1 MGKKH
6 TQEYAEQV
14 FRDGGCEL
22 LGEYINARTPV
33 EYKCSCGNASKIS
46 LGNFQKGER
55 CWECRNRKNGDRF
68 RHKQEYVEQI
78 FTDGSC
84 KLLDKYKN
92 NSTPMTYKC
101 ECGNIAKI
109 SLSNFQKGKRCMKC
123 SGTEKHTNEYV
134 QKFFKDH
141 DCEALDEY
149 INCRTPM
156 TYKCECGNIAKI
168 KFNHFR
174 DGHRCT
180 YCVNN
185 NKKTIEFVR
194 NEFTKKGAVLLSSVY
209 INNHTK
215 LDYICK
221 NGHRHS
227 ITLADWV
234 CGKGCPI
241 CRNNKL
247 SIRRQGAGNPNWKNY
262 SEKDLK
268 KLFNYRMNVRQLT
281 NNNYRKY
288 KSVINPFNL
297 QRKRNKYH
305 LDHIYSIIDGFNN
318 DVPPEIISHPNNLQ
332 MLLKYDNL
340 SKNNKSDISLEELYN
355 RYSYWEAEN
364 VL

>member
-1 MGKKH
+1 MPKKL
-6 TQEYAEQV
+6 TIEYVKDQFEKE
-14 FRDGGCEL
+14 GYIL
-22 LGEYINARTPV
+22 LTK
-33 EYKCSCGNASKIS
+33 EYKNCSQKLEYVCPKGHEHAISWDNWKAGRRCYYCNGNVK
-46 LGNFQKGER
+46 LTTEFVKDVFE
-55 CWECRNRKNGDRF
+55 KNG
-68 RHKQEYVEQI
+68 Y
-78 FTDGSC
+78 
-84 KLLDKYKN
+84 KLLSKYKN
-92 NSTPMTYKC
+92 C
-101 ECGNIAKI
+101 EHKLKYVCSKGHCHSI
-109 SLSNFQKGKRCMKC
+109 SWK
-123 SGTEKHTNEYV
+123 
-134 QKFFKDH
+134 
-141 DCEALDEY
+141 
-149 INCRTPM
+149 
-156 TYKCECGNIAKI
+156 
-168 KFNHFR
+168 HFR

-221 NGHRHS
+221 NGHKHS

-297 QRKRNKYH
+297 PRKRNKYH
-305 LDHIYSIIDGFNN
+305 LDHIYSIIDGFNAN
-318 DVPPEIISHPNNLQ
+318 VLPEVVAHPNNLQ